1 MITIL
6 LLLVS
11 LDTSPMLFLPEI
23 NYLTKITVLIN
34 MEELG
39 KVLELLVSSLSC
51 LSRAENVN
59 QWYKEC
65 S

>member
-1 MITIL
+1 MIIIL

-11 LDTSPMLFLPEI
+11 LDTLPMLLLSEI
-23 NYLTKITVLIN
+23 NYLTKIIVLFNI
-34 MEELG
+34 EELG
-39 KVLELLVSSLSC
+39 KVLESLVSVLSSLSKTG
-51 LSRAENVN
+51 NVN

>member
-1 MITIL
+1 ML

-11 LDTSPMLFLPEI
+11 LDTLPMLLLSEI
-23 NYLTKITVLIN
+23 NYLTKIIVLSNI
-34 MEELG
+34 EELR
-39 KVLELLVSSLSC
+39 KVLESLVLVLSSLSKT
-51 LSRAENVN
+51 ENVN